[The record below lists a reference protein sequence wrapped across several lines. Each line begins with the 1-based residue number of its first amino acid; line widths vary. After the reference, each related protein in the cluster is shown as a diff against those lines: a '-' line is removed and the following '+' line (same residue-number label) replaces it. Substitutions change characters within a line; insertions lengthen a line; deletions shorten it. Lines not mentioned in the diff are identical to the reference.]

1 MKSEPSKLAHRE
13 SNLPAATDAGSSPK
27 GRRAFLGALGAGLGA
42 WVVHPECLRAA
53 GKTLKEISFIV
64 VTDTHLGYKDA
75 EGAAKL
81 WQRTAAEIEAAPG
94 AFVLHLGDVVD
105 GGREEQYPVYLET
118 RKVIRRPVHE
128 IPGNHDPHEK
138 FERHIRKPVDMA
150 FDHEWLR
157 VLLVGNA
164 HTDSHEGFLT
174 AEQLEWMAGQCADA
188 AKKGLFVLIAMHVP
202 VHSNAHPDR
211 GWHVKP
217 ANGQTAFYEL
227 IASHADRVIAV
238 MHGHFHNGL
247 RGWDDRAPV
256 HEIVFPS
263 GLYNQDR
270 GLEAK
275 GAAGYNP
282 VEFRPG
288 FTLVRISDGAIN
300 LDYRPTGTDAKVSKT
315 LPRRR
320 A

>member
-1 MKSEPSKLAHRE
+1 MKSEPSQLVCAKANRPDPTGADLSR
-13 SNLPAATDAGSSPK
+13 T

-53 GKTLKEISFIV
+53 GKTLKEISFVV

-75 EGAAKL
+75 ESAGKL

-118 RKVIRRPVHE
+118 RKVIRKPVYE

-157 VLLVGNA
+157 VLLLGNA
-164 HTDSHEGFLT
+164 HADSHEGFLT
-174 AEQLEWMAGQCADA
+174 AAQLAWLGEQCTEA
-188 AKKGLFVLIAMHVP
+188 AKKELFVLIGMHVP
-202 VHSNAHPDR
+202 VHSNLHPDR
-211 GWHVKP
+211 GWYVKP
-217 ANGQTAFYEL
+217 ANGQTGFYEL
-227 IASHADRVIAV
+227 IAKHTDRVIAV

-263 GLYNQDR
+263 ALYNQDR
-270 GLEAK
+270 KLEAQ

-288 FTLVRISDGAIN
+288 HTLVRISDGSME
-300 LDYRPTGTDAKVSKT
+300 LDYRPTGTDVKISKT
-315 LPRRR
+315 LARRR